1 MTGARHVVAD
11 LLAREGLHLDRKN
24 WQAWLDL
31 YSEDAVFWV
40 PAWKNED
47 TPTNDPDGEIS
58 LIYHDGRYGLEERVA
73 RIQSR
78 KSVTAMPLPRTA
90 HLVANVLVGQQETN
104 RIEATASFTVNLFD
118 ARTTR
123 TATHFGLYE
132 LVLRRR
138 TEASA
143 FVICYKKVLL
153 MNDRVATNLD
163 FYAI

>member
-1 MTGARHVVAD
+1 MRCSGCRP
-11 LLAREGLHLDRKN
+11 G
-24 WQAWLDL
+24 
-31 YSEDAVFWV
+31 
-40 PAWKNED
+40 KNED
-47 TPTNDPDGEIS
+47 TPTRDPDREIS
-58 LIYHDGRYGLEERVA
+58 LIYHDSRYGLEERVA

-90 HLVANVLVGQQETN
+90 HMVGNVLVGRQDAN
-104 RIEATASFTVNLFD
+104 CIEATASFIVNLFD

-132 LVLRRR
+132 LVLGRPDA
-138 TEASA
+138 EAEFMIRS
-143 FVICYKKVLL
+143 KKVLL